1 MPQVKFPK
9 LIIALLFIISACEE
23 KAEVLKNVGEITL
36 SSEFHGADNFYYRF
50 GYSFEKQ
57 DFFQIPL
64 ASKNDIPDI
73 FLEDILLP
81 GDKGLISFI
90 YSEESNVNGILKTE
104 DFESLTEAEAYY
116 NNYIEAVNGSWKS
129 YSDTLQSY
137 QVYTFKTSENK
148 YVKILI
154 QDVRIVENISI
165 SDFVEV
171 DLKYYIQRDGS
182 GNFVD

>member
-1 MPQVKFPK
+1 MKFPK

-23 KAEVLKNVGEITL
+23 KAEELKDEGEITL
-36 SSEFHGADNFYYRF
+36 SSEFHGSDNFYYRL
-50 GYSFEKQ
+50 GYSFERGE
-57 DFFQIPL
+57 FFQIPL
-64 ASKNDIPDI
+64 ASKNDVPDV

-81 GDKGLISFI
+81 GDKGLIAFI
-90 YSEESNVNGILKTE
+90 YSEESNANGVLKVE
-104 DFESLTEAEAYY
+104 DFESLSEAETYY
-116 NNYIEAVNGSWKS
+116 NNYIEALNGPWES

-154 QDVRIVENISI
+154 QDIRIVENISI

-171 DLKYYIQRDGS
+171 DLKYFIQRDGTN
-182 GNFVD
+182 NFVD